1 MPQSTYLDNLVYVY
15 LGVMGAFAVA
25 QLLQLRPTNRVHI
38 GLWLIASFLSA
49 FGVLFY
55 LNVARISF
63 ENFTIFGPLASITGG
78 FLRFFAFSYRRHTF
92 HKSRL
97 ARACMWSSL
106 AAIPLIAVPALS
118 PYRLLIGSCIGTL
131 LAAACFFAVLHN
143 PIWKSRASAP
153 VAASLIALGI
163 TCVAFAARAATAY
176 PFTADQTF
184 IGQSELQK
192 RGLESVVLMTFF
204 MQLAFTAMI
213 VDLRAR
219 EDARNDRISIRI
231 AQRNKRLHKRAQE
244 TANVARARL
253 DLVQL
258 LTHEVRQPI
267 TNAQASLQSISQKLR
282 STKNTPNN
290 ASFALK
296 SAQSS
301 LDHITLSLSNI
312 IVASTILSDERKWV
326 TDEVD
331 AYAAL
336 KISILDFDKE
346 NQDRIKITFNEN
358 AIYIESVSILLRLVL
373 QNIIEFAIKF
383 SNPDSEIDAHLKI
396 DFELEMVVFDIGF
409 LPADAHPLNQ
419 GIFERRPS
427 TDTEPSG
434 ISSLGL
440 FVVRQ
445 IARELGGEVRL
456 LDTVPGR
463 QNFQLALP
471 C

>member
-1 MPQSTYLDNLVYVY
+1 MPQSIYLDNLVYVY

-25 QLLQLRPTNRVHI
+25 LLLQLRPTNRVHI
-38 GLWLIASFLSA
+38 GLWLIASFSTA
-49 FGVLFY
+49 VGVLFY

-63 ENFTIFGPLASITGG
+63 ENFTILGPLASITGG

-106 AAIPLIAVPALS
+106 AAIPFIAVPALS
-118 PYRLLIGSCIGTL
+118 PYRLLIGSSIGTL
-131 LAAACFFAVLHN
+131 LAAACFFAILHN

-213 VDLRAR
+213 VDVRAR
-219 EDARNDRISIRI
+219 EDARSDRISIRI
-231 AQRNKRLHKRAQE
+231 VQRNKRLRKRAQE

-282 STKNTPNN
+282 SKNSPNN

-312 IVASTILSDERKWV
+312 IVASTILSDERKWAA
-326 TDEVD
+326 DEVD
-331 AYAAL
+331 VYAAL
-336 KISILDFDKE
+336 KMSILDFDKE

-373 QNIIEFAIKF
+373 QNIIEFSIK
-383 SNPDSEIDAHLKI
+383 SSKPDSDIDVHLKI
-396 DFELEMVVFDIGF
+396 DFDREMVVFDIGF
-409 LPADAHPLNQ
+409 LSADAHPLDQ
-419 GIFERRPS
+419 DIFERRPS
-427 TDTEPSG
+427 SDTEPSG